1 VKVVAMRALLLFA
14 GVLVACL
21 VACDKRAEE
30 DAPLQMPELPRPR
43 LLLRYAAQTEEGL
56 DGKNTTFFS
65 IDEDHSLFVV
75 AEASNPDASKRATE
89 LMTKAIGDAA
99 CLAERGEKQ
108 LRCTLDHA
116 NEQLMYESMKSDFA
130 VVLVSDNTA
139 FMARAGAT
147 RILYTLGDDVF
158 GEYLKDSETLGTIR
172 FTSTIENTRLYRD
185 TSVLVAN
192 AGVLENAGLPSIRST
207 LTKTAPDTS
216 ALESAV
222 RKLVTHPALARA
234 GAGPTSAIIVR
245 AVPAPPGRQ

>member
-1 VKVVAMRALLLFA
+1 VKVAAMRALLLMA
-14 GVLVACL
+14 VVLI
-21 VACDKRAEE
+21 ACDKREPE
-30 DAPLQMPELPRPR
+30 DVPLEIPELPRPK

-56 DGKNTTFFS
+56 DGKNDTFFS

-89 LMTKAIGDAA
+89 LLTKAIGEAP

-108 LRCTLDHA
+108 LRCTLDRA

-147 RILYTLGDDVF
+147 RILYTLGDNVF

-172 FTSTIENTRLYRD
+172 FTSTIEHARLYRD
-185 TSVLVAN
+185 TSVLLAN
-192 AGVLENAGLPSIRST
+192 GGVLENAGLPGIRAT
-207 LTKTAPDTS
+207 LTKTAPDKR
-216 ALESAV
+216 ALEGAV

-234 GAGPTSAIIVR
+234 GAGPTSAIIVS
-245 AVPAPPGRQ
+245 AVPAPPGR